1 MAMSSFDKDM
11 NIIQKLTDEPNDR
24 DGLTAG
30 ELKAKFDEGGLAV
43 KGYLNETVRPFV
55 NTMETNTS
63 AHAANTSNPHS
74 VTKSQVGLGNVPNV
88 ATNDQAPTYT
98 AAISLTALS
107 SGEKLSVAFGKLKKA
122 VADLI
127 SHIANT
133 SNPHSV
139 TYTQTGAA
147 AASHTHGAGDI
158 TSGTLPIAR
167 GGTGATSASAA
178 ITALGGPD
186 ITGQGTVIPDNTDLN
201 TIITP
206 GTYKSQSAASSATMP
221 NAPWTNA
228 GFKLFVVQGH
238 WIDSVK
244 QYALADQTLYIRST
258 TTATHVNPTWS
269 AWEHGAKQ
277 VHTHDTS
284 DIASGTLPLA
294 RGGTGQTTAKNAASA
309 LLVSLESATAAFQ
322 DSTLLSTS
330 GVTGETNTW
339 YKRPATAMW
348 NYIKSKA
355 ASELYVTAGQKSGT
369 TLGTKAT
376 AEGKDTT
383 ASGKYSHAEGE
394 QTVASGDYSYS
405 GGLQTIANHAG
416 QHVFGKWNVE
426 DGTAS
431 PTALGTYVE
440 IVGNGGAVTRKNART
455 LDWSGNEW
463 IAGTLTQASDA
474 RLKDVAGEVPDLS
487 GVRAVRFR
495 WNELKGEHDDKDHIG
510 YLAQDVEQ
518 IAPFLVGDDSNGYKS
533 LDYIALLCA
542 KVEMLERRVAEL
554 EGR

>member
-244 QYALADQTLYIRST
+244 QYALADQTLYI
-258 TTATHVNPTWS
+258 H
-269 AWEHGAKQ
+269 
-277 VHTHDTS
+277 
-284 DIASGTLPLA
+284 
-294 RGGTGQTTAKNAASA
+294 
-309 LLVSLESATAAFQ
+309 
-322 DSTLLSTS
+322 
-330 GVTGETNTW
+330 
-339 YKRPATAMW
+339 M
-348 NYIKSKA
+348 
-355 ASELYVTAGQKSGT
+355 
-369 TLGTKAT
+369 
-376 AEGKDTT
+376 
-383 ASGKYSHAEGE
+383 
-394 QTVASGDYSYS
+394 
-405 GGLQTIANHAG
+405 
-416 QHVFGKWNVE
+416 
-426 DGTAS
+426 
-431 PTALGTYVE
+431 
-440 IVGNGGAVTRKNART
+440 
-455 LDWSGNEW
+455 
-463 IAGTLTQASDA
+463 
-474 RLKDVAGEVPDLS
+474 
-487 GVRAVRFR
+487 
-495 WNELKGEHDDKDHIG
+495 
-510 YLAQDVEQ
+510 
-518 IAPFLVGDDSNGYKS
+518 
-533 LDYIALLCA
+533 
-542 KVEMLERRVAEL
+542 
-554 EGR
+554 